1 MPTPVSLP
9 VIYVL
14 INSTT
19 PEAGHLDASLHYSLP
34 LTPHIISYQLL
45 ALSPLTYLSNPPLIP
60 TTTTKTFGPED
71 FIASHLLSQ
80 HPYTEPFSTY
90 LQAIFSKSNL
100 IPLVCYYFLILN
112 LYIVFQTL
120 LDKFKISPAS
130 CHATLRQTPTSLHPL
145 SIPPVCHV
153 PPSPQG
159 PCALLSSLPGSLTL
173 LPSPHQL
180 LVVLGFPS

>member
-1 MPTPVSLP
+1 MPTSVSLP

-120 LDKFKISPAS
+120 LEINSKSLQPHAMPLSARHQPACTHSQFLLCVMSLPPPRGPVHCCPPCLALSP
-130 CHATLRQTPTSLHPL
+130 CSLHHTN
-145 SIPPVCHV
+145 S
-153 PPSPQG
+153 
-159 PCALLSSLPGSLTL
+159 
-173 LPSPHQL
+173 
-180 LVVLGFPS
+180 